1 MSIDNIAVTA
11 NESVRFTRKKNEAM
25 SGSVKAEVYGSM
37 IKKLLAALVAMPLFN
52 RIFFNT
58 G

>member
-1 MSIDNIAVTA
+1 NIAVTA